1 MKVYGQSTKES
12 YRSDIDDSLKHKT
25 VYKNY
30 EYFDDHSYG
39 TSEKMGF
46 YLESKDGKL
55 LLYLF
60 QEDGPRDKETLT
72 KLLEWRR
79 SGDSDEIGHKG
90 GGNKRNIY
98 GFHSDKTVI
107 FMKVDDTNVL
117 KCETK
122 PNKLYN
128 LSVSDID
135 EESFRGLAD
144 TSEYINTPDT
154 FNIDDLPRWY
164 SDTFEKIK
172 KESGIEPNY
181 LIRMELSE
189 IPEEYSNE
197 DSWNEYI
204 NQVRAKQYGIPIYF
218 KNEVLLM
225 NDYKKYDKIDLVG
238 FNDPKK
244 THETRVPLY
253 IHRETKYFY
262 MKPGEKFLNVK
273 DPDDSISNS
282 ESLCKWGEIRMFIT
296 TKQYFS
302 GELKKYNDQNP
313 NKLKAENF
321 YGIYLIINDK
331 LTNYLPVEGDTLGAG
346 KNNKISDGECGN
358 TNRFRM
364 IIIPDKET
372 CQNSKLFDS
381 LIQTCEIK
389 ALSGFLDKSPWKKIR
404 TYSIDLFRGKTITKS
419 EAKTT
424 TKPKEKEEV
433 TKPGGI
439 YLVYL
444 GGGLF
449 KYGCVEEFKNMK
461 SRLNNHSCK
470 SIENVKKFC
479 EKDMKLNTCV
489 TLYEKKTSHPKG
501 DEEEISKV
509 LEENKSDKS
518 DKSDKITLFECERS
532 TNKVREYFICN
543 DFDYINDYICSLLD
557 DVLESS

>member
-39 TSEKMGF
+39 TSKKMGF

-172 KESGIEPNY
+172 NESGIEPNY

-225 NDYKKYDKIDLVG
+225 NDYNKYDKIDLVG
-238 FNDPKK
+238 FDDPNKVD
-244 THETRVPLY
+244 EMRVPLY

-262 MKPGEKFLNVK
+262 MKEDEKFVNVK
-273 DPDDSISNS
+273 DPDDSINNS

-296 TKQYFS
+296 AKQYFNE
-302 GELKKYNDQNP
+302 ELKKYNDRNP

-331 LTNYLPVEGDTLGAG
+331 LTNYLPVEGDALGSG

-372 CQNSKLFDS
+372 CQNSKLFDA

-389 ALSGFLDKSPWKKIR
+389 ALSGFLDKSPWKKISK
-404 TYSIDLFRGKTITKS
+404 YSMNIFKGETITKS
-419 EAKTT
+419 EKPTP
-424 TKPKEKEEV
+424 KPKEKEEV

-449 KYGCVEEFKNMK
+449 KYGCVEEYKNMK

-479 EKDMKLNTCV
+479 EKDMKLNKRV

-501 DEEEISKV
+501 DEEEISKI
-509 LEENKSDKS
+509 LEKNKSN
-518 DKSDKITLFECERS
+518 KITLFECERS

-543 DFDYINDYICSLLD
+543 DFDYINDYICSLLN